1 MKKKLIR
8 IVFLIFLT
16 PIVIFSHSGNTKALF
31 DRDWNINNRQIH
43 GSFYM
48 LKDNK
53 VYIEQDHNHI
63 VSFPYAKLSKQDRLY
78 TDKRYNDI
86 LHINAPQYLIPNIHS
101 IPQTPLYTHIFFVL
115 IGIILLLMILFR
127 YQRAYAWHFACIALV
142 SMTYSFK
149 DGMPALQSV
158 QTDPSTIDSAFTPFK
173 EHVITS
179 WDKTYFR
186 VGSLGLATTHEMM
199 KGITS
204 WQQQVPIPQCYLD
217 NNAWSIPLNPIMAI
231 NSVPVNQTHCTRG
244 GIAIA
249 VNGIAIFN
257 PYTNTGVDA
266 YVDGQLDNWGGH
278 CGRADD
284 YHYHIAPTHLYSFTK
299 QSLPIAYA
307 FDGFAIYGDKEP
319 DGSDMKSLDIHHGHA
334 GTNGVYHYHGT
345 LTVPYTIASFAGEVT
360 EDSTYQIIPQ
370 STAKGCRPA
379 LTPLKGATITGM
391 IPNQMN
397 NGYTLSYTLNNQ
409 INKVD
414 YSWTQAGSYTFY
426 FTSATGTTTNQYKG
440 QTICS
445 LPTSSVQEDQSKEQY
460 DIQQFSDRILVQ
472 SLSDVSML
480 SAMQLSLF
488 TVDGKLAVQSL
499 TGQNLLSTQSLPFGL
514 YFLSIQPGNLIKSF
528 IVKP

>member
-1 MKKKLIR
+1 MKKHLMR
-8 IVFLIFLT
+8 IIAMCILS
-16 PIVIFSHSGNTKALF
+16 PIVTFAHSGNTSALF
-31 DRDWNINNRQIH
+31 DRIWNIGNMQVH

-63 VSFPYAKLSKQDRLY
+63 ISFSYSELSTEDRLY
-78 TDKRYNDI
+78 TDKRYKEILDI
-86 LHINAPQYLIPNIHS
+86 NTHRNFSPNIHS
-101 IPQTPLYTHIFFVL
+101 TPISPSISNVFYAF
-115 IGIILLLMILFR
+115 IGIAVLLMVLYR
-127 YQRAYAWHFACIALV
+127 YQRTYAWYFACVAFV
-142 SMTYSFK
+142 SMIYSFK

-158 QTDPSTIDSAFTPFK
+158 QTNPATIDSAFAPFK
-173 EHVITS
+173 EHVVTS

-199 KGITS
+199 KGISS
-204 WQQQVPIPQCYLD
+204 WQQQVPIPQCYLGD
-217 NNAWSIPLNPIMAI
+217 NAWSIPLNPVMAI

-249 VNGIAIFN
+249 INGIAIFN

-278 CGRADD
+278 SGRADD

-319 DGSDMKSLDIHHGHA
+319 DGTDMKSLDIHHGHA
-334 GTNGVYHYHGT
+334 GTDGVYHYHGT

-391 IPNQMN
+391 TPNQMN
-397 NGYTLSYTLNNQ
+397 NGYTLSYSLNNQ
-409 INKVD
+409 TYKVE
-414 YSWTQAGSYTFY
+414 YSWTQAGNYTYNFI
-426 FTSATGTTTNQYKG
+426 SPTGTTTNQYKG
-440 QTICS
+440 QAICS
-445 LPTSSVQEDQSKEQY
+445 LPTSSTQEDQSKEQY
-460 DIQQFSDRILVQ
+460 NIQQFSDRILVQ
-472 SLSDVSML
+472 NLSDVSL
-480 SAMQLSLF
+480 VSALQLSLF

-514 YFLSIQPGNLIKSF
+514 YFLSIQPGNMIKSI